1 MPPRSSKSLKRQ
13 WFHILLALADEDRH
27 GNAIVREVLDQT
39 DGDLRLWPVMLYKS
53 LEDMAGAGFITEL
66 TDPRERPAE
75 SEKRRYFRITTT
87 GRKRLEVES
96 GRLLSLGA
104 AARAKLAL
112 GDGDTR

>member
-1 MPPRSSKSLKRQ
+1 LKRQ

-53 LEDMAGAGFITEL
+53 LEDLAAEGFIVEL
-66 TDPRERPAE
+66 TDPRDRPAE
-75 SEKRRYFRITTT
+75 SEKRRYFRITAT
-87 GRKRLEVES
+87 GRKRLAAES
-96 GRLLSLGA
+96 DRLVGLGA

-112 GDGDTR
+112 GDGDMP